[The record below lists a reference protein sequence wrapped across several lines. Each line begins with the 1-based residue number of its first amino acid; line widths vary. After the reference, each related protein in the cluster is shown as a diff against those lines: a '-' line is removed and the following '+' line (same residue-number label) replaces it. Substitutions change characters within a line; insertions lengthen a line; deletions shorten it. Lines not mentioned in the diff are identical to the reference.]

1 MLVLNIKFNLDIELS
16 DGSLEIV
23 LDLAPEN
30 SKLQLRID
38 QSISLNLSGPYVI
51 SRAWNQDFRDLEVI
65 FFSYNKIYK
74 LKFLSSQVFSLQ
86 WQFQR
91 GKFLQLNSRV
101 TPNCHIDQDSM

>member
-51 SRAWNQDFRDLEVI
+51 SRA
-65 FFSYNKIYK
+65 
-74 LKFLSSQVFSLQ
+74 
-86 WQFQR
+86 
-91 GKFLQLNSRV
+91 
-101 TPNCHIDQDSM
+101 

>member
-16 DGSLEIV
+16 DRSLEIV

-38 QSISLNLSGPYVI
+38 QSISLNLSGPYII
-51 SRAWNQDFRDLEVI
+51 SRAWNQDSRDLEVI

-86 WQFQR
+86 
-91 GKFLQLNSRV
+91 
-101 TPNCHIDQDSM
+101 